1 MDDTKDPEDI
11 LGLMRA
17 RGHLCV
23 AEEHIARACERGA
36 DRTRTQTLIELAE
49 REVACAGVIVMEL
62 TAEDDQLPG
71 IQAIVDR
78 LCESS
83 KVFSLLRERNKEEA

>member
-11 LGLMRA
+11 LNLMRA
-17 RGHLCV
+17 RGHLC
-23 AEEHIARACERGA
+23 ASEQNIARACEHGA
-36 DRTRTQTLIELAE
+36 DRARIQTLIELAE

-71 IQAIVDR
+71 IQDIVNR
-78 LCESS
+78 LCELS
-83 KVFSLLRERNKEEA
+83 KVFSLLRERNREEA